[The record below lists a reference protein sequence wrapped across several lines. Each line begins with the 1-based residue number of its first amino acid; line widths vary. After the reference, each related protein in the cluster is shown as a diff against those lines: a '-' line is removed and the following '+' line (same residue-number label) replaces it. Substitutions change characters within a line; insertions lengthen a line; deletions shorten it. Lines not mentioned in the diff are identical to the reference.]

1 MIRTYFDEMYDA
13 GGQVRP
19 HYREFA
25 RWLSETPDELWHN
38 GDARPICCFIAPG
51 LLSRSTVMSRDRA
64 PDSLRHH
71 SAQHSRQ

>member
-25 RWLSETPDELWHN
+25 RWLAET
-38 GDARPICCFIAPG
+38 
-51 LLSRSTVMSRDRA
+51 
-64 PDSLRHH
+64 
-71 SAQHSRQ
+71 

>member
-25 RWLSETPDELWHN
+25 RWLAETPDELL
-38 GDARPICCFIAPG
+38 AQRRREAICCFIAPG
-51 LLSRSTVMSRDRA
+51 LPSRSTGTSRA
-64 PDSLRHH
+64 Q
-71 SAQHSRQ
+71 SA